1 MVVCNPPSK
10 LTLPLGWL
18 LGVPRFAKRAVDSRL
33 LVEHEQHCGHW
44 EQMGQKH
51 TERQK
56 KQSSQILFI
65 LVSLMED
72 LSLSFVAA
80 LHFLLQKVQD

>member
-1 MVVCNPPSK
+1 MVVRNPLSK

-18 LGVPRFAKRAVDSRL
+18 LGAPRPANKAVDSRL
-33 LVEHEQHCGHW
+33 LVEHEQHCGQW
-44 EQMGQKH
+44 EQVGQKH

-56 KQSSQILFI
+56 KQSSHILFL

-72 LSLSFVAA
+72 LSLSFTAA